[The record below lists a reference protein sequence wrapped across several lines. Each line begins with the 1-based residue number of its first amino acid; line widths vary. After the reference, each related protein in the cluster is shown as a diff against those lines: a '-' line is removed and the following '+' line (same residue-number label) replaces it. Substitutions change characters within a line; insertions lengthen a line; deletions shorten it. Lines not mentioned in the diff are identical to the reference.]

1 MIEDNNN
8 EKVNVLEKLKSN
20 LEQKNT
26 AVIVVDVQNDY
37 CHIEGAIAKSG
48 NDVSSVKKMM
58 PNLHSLLDSAR
69 KHTIP
74 VIFLQ
79 TNHEKATDS
88 EVWLSRFK
96 DGINPIC
103 HTGSWGAEFFE
114 VAPLPGEIVVKKH
127 RYSGFIHTRLES
139 VLQTLK
145 IETLIMTGVST
156 NLCVESTARDG
167 FMLDYRIVFMKDA
180 CAAFSQEEHDMT
192 LKTVDTYFGMVADT
206 KEVNSFWQQQVNK
219 SLQHVT

>member
-1 MIEDNNN
+1 MT
-8 EKVNVLEKLKSN
+8 KLALRLEH
-20 LEQKNT
+20 KNA

-37 CHIEGAIAKSG
+37 CHPEGAIAKTG
-48 NDVSSVKKMM
+48 IDVSAAGKMI
-58 PNLHSLLDSAR
+58 PELQALLDSAR
-69 KHTIP
+69 EHGVP

-88 EVWLSRFK
+88 EVWVSRFE
-96 DGINPIC
+96 DGVNPIC
-103 HTGSWGAEFFE
+103 HTGSWGAEFFSVSPAE
-114 VAPLPGEIVVKKH
+114 TDIIVKKH

-167 FMLDYRIVFMKDA
+167 FMRDYHIILMKDA

-192 LKTVDTYFGMVADT
+192 VKTVDTYFGMAASTTDVISYWKHHANRT
-206 KEVNSFWQQQVNK
+206 PQ
-219 SLQHVT
+219 LQS

>member
-1 MIEDNNN
+1 MND
-8 EKVNVLEKLKSN
+8 KLKQN
-20 LEQKNT
+20 LEHKNT

-37 CHIEGAIAKSG
+37 CHPDGAIAKTG
-48 NDVSSVKKMM
+48 IDVSAVNKMI
-58 PNLHSLLDSAR
+58 PNLQALLTSAR
-69 KHTIP
+69 EHGIT

-88 EVWLSRFK
+88 EVWVSRFK
-96 DGINPIC
+96 DGVNPIC

-114 VAPLPGEIVVKKH
+114 ISPEAEDIIVKKH

-145 IETLIMTGVST
+145 IETLVMTGVST

-167 FMLDYRIVFMKDA
+167 FMMDYRIVLMKDA

-192 LKTVDTYFGMVADT
+192 VKTVDTYFGMSSDT
-206 KEVNSFWQQQVNK
+206 KSVISFWQQSPRMPQ
-219 SLQHVT
+219 LQS

>member
-1 MIEDNNN
+1 MD
-8 EKVNVLEKLKSN
+8 KLKQN

-37 CHIEGAIAKSG
+37 CHPDGAIAKTG
-48 NDVSSVKKMM
+48 IDVSAVSRMM
-58 PNLHSLLDSAR
+58 PNLQALLDSAR
-69 KHTIP
+69 EQGIP

-88 EVWLSRFK
+88 EAWLSRFK

-103 HTGSWGAEFFE
+103 HTGSWGAEFYVISPKE
-114 VAPLPGEIVVKKH
+114 TDIVVKKH

-145 IETLIMTGVST
+145 IETLVMTGVST

-167 FMLDYRIVFMKDA
+167 FMMDYRIVLMKDA

-192 LKTVDTYFGMVADT
+192 VKTVDTYFGMASDT
-206 KEVNSFWQQQVNK
+206 EAVINFWQHQDKRTPQ
-219 SLQHVT
+219 LQN

>member
-1 MIEDNNN
+1 MD
-8 EKVNVLEKLKSN
+8 KLKQN
-20 LEQKNT
+20 LGQKNI

-37 CHIEGAIAKSG
+37 CHSDGAIAKTG
-48 NDVSSVKKMM
+48 VDVSAVNKMM
-58 PNLHSLLDSAR
+58 PRLQALLQSAR
-69 KHTIP
+69 EHGIP

-114 VAPLPGEIVVKKH
+114 ISPLETDIVVKKH

-145 IETLIMTGVST
+145 VETLVMTGVST

-167 FMLDYRIVFMKDA
+167 FMMDYRIVLMKDA

-192 LKTVDTYFGMVADT
+192 VKTIDTYFGMAADST
-206 KEVNSFWQQQVNK
+206 DVITFWQHSSKHMPQ
-219 SLQHVT
+219 LQD

>member
-1 MIEDNNN
+1 MD
-8 EKVNVLEKLKSN
+8 KLN
-20 LEQKNT
+20 QRLEQKNA

-37 CHIEGAIAKSG
+37 CHPKGAIAKTG
-48 NDVSSVKKMM
+48 IDVSAAGEMI
-58 PNLHSLLDSAR
+58 PDLQALLDAAR
-69 KHTIP
+69 EHGIP

-88 EVWLSRFK
+88 EVWLSRFE
-96 DGINPIC
+96 DGVNPIC
-103 HTGSWGAEFFE
+103 HTGSWGAEFFVVSPKE
-114 VAPLPGEIVVKKH
+114 TDIIVKKH
-127 RYSGFIHTRLES
+127 RYSGFIHTRLET

-167 FMLDYRIVFMKDA
+167 FMRDYHIILMKDA

-192 LKTVDTYFGMVADT
+192 VKTVDAYFGMAASTNDVIDYWKQHAGRIP
-206 KEVNSFWQQQVNK
+206 Q
-219 SLQHVT
+219 LQT

>member
-1 MIEDNNN
+1 MD
-8 EKVNVLEKLKSN
+8 KLKQRLN
-20 LEQKNT
+20 RKNT

-37 CHIEGAIAKSG
+37 CHPDGAIAKTG
-48 NDVSSVKKMM
+48 IDVSAAGKMI
-58 PNLHSLLDSAR
+58 PDLQALLESAR
-69 KHTIP
+69 KHGIP

-88 EVWLSRFK
+88 EVWVSRFE
-96 DGINPIC
+96 DGVNPIC
-103 HTGSWGAEFFE
+103 HTGSWGAEFFNVSPTE
-114 VAPLPGEIVVKKH
+114 NDIIVKKH

-145 IETLIMTGVST
+145 IETLVMTGVST

-167 FMLDYRIVFMKDA
+167 FMKDYHIILMKDA

-192 LKTVDTYFGMVADT
+192 VKTVDTYFGMAATT
-206 KEVNSFWQQQVNK
+206 KDVINYWQHHATAPQ
-219 SLQHVT
+219 LQMQN

>member
-1 MIEDNNN
+1 M
-8 EKVNVLEKLKSN
+8 EKLKQN
-20 LEQKNT
+20 LDQKNT

-37 CHIEGAIAKSG
+37 CHPEGAIAKTG
-48 NDVSSVKKMM
+48 IDVSAVNKMM
-58 PNLHSLLDSAR
+58 PNLQALLASAR
-69 KHTIP
+69 EHDIP

-114 VAPLPGEIVVKKH
+114 VAPLSTDIIVKKH

-145 IETLIMTGVST
+145 IETLVMTGVST

-167 FMLDYRIVFMKDA
+167 FMMDYRIVLLKDS

-192 LKTVDTYFGMVADT
+192 VKTVDTYFGMAADT
-206 KEVNSFWQQQVNK
+206 KEVISFWQHQAKRSPQ
-219 SLQHVT
+219 LQD

>member
-1 MIEDNNN
+1 MD
-8 EKVNVLEKLKSN
+8 KLKQN
-20 LEQKNT
+20 LDRKNT

-37 CHIEGAIAKSG
+37 CHPKGAIAKTG
-48 NDVSSVKKMM
+48 IDVSAAGKMI
-58 PNLHSLLDSAR
+58 PELRALLESAR
-69 KHTIP
+69 EHNVP

-88 EVWLSRFK
+88 EVWVSRFK

-114 VAPLPGEIVVKKH
+114 ISPLESDIVVKKH
-127 RYSGFIHTRLES
+127 RYSGFIHTRLET

-167 FMLDYRIVFMKDA
+167 FMRDYHIVLMKDA

-192 LKTVDTYFGMVADT
+192 VKTVNTYFGMAAST
-206 KEVNSFWQQQVNK
+206 KDVINFWQHHANRT
-219 SLQHVT
+219 LQPQN

>member
-1 MIEDNNN
+1 MD
-8 EKVNVLEKLKSN
+8 KLKQR
-20 LEQKNT
+20 LDQKNT

-37 CHIEGAIAKSG
+37 CHPKGAIAKTG
-48 NDVSSVKKMM
+48 IDVSAAGKMI
-58 PNLHSLLDSAR
+58 PDLQALLDSAR
-69 KHTIP
+69 EHGVP

-88 EVWLSRFK
+88 EVWVSRFK
-96 DGINPIC
+96 DGVNPIC
-103 HTGSWGAEFFE
+103 HTGSWGAEFFNVSPTE
-114 VAPLPGEIVVKKH
+114 QDIIVKKH

-167 FMLDYRIVFMKDA
+167 FMRDYHIILMKDA

-192 LKTVDTYFGMVADT
+192 VKTVDTYFGMAATT
-206 KEVNSFWQQQVNK
+206 KDVMNYWQNHATRVPQ
-219 SLQHVT
+219 LQS

>member
-1 MIEDNNN
+1 MD
-8 EKVNVLEKLKSN
+8 KLKEN
-20 LEQKNT
+20 LELKNT

-37 CHIEGAIAKSG
+37 CHVEGAIAKTG
-48 NDVSSVKKMM
+48 IDVSSVKKMM
-58 PNLHSLLDSAR
+58 PNLHSLLQSAR
-69 KHTIP
+69 EHTIP
-74 VIFLQ
+74 VIFLK

-114 VAPLPGEIVVKKH
+114 VAPLPDEIVVKKH

-145 IETLIMTGVST
+145 IETLVMTGVST

-167 FMLDYRIVFMKDA
+167 FMLDYRIVLMRDA

-206 KEVNSFWQQQVNK
+206 KEVISFWQQQVKK
-219 SLQHVT
+219 SLQPVT

>member
-1 MIEDNNN
+1 M
-8 EKVNVLEKLKSN
+8 N
-20 LEQKNT
+20 LEQKNA

-37 CHIEGAIAKSG
+37 CHPDGAIAKSG
-48 NDVSSVKKMM
+48 SDVSAVKKMM
-58 PNLHSLLDSAR
+58 PHLHSLLEAAR
-69 KHTIP
+69 DNQVP

-88 EVWLSRFK
+88 EVWLSRFA

-114 VAPLPGEIVVKKH
+114 VAPRADEIIVNKH

-145 IETLIMTGVST
+145 IETLVMTGVST

-167 FMLDYRIVFMKDA
+167 FMLDYHIVFMKDA
-180 CAAFSQEEHDMT
+180 CAAFSQAEHDMT
-192 LKTVDTYFGMVADT
+192 LQTVDTYFGMVAST
-206 KEVNSFWQQQVNK
+206 QELISFWQSHKPQKQPA
-219 SLQHVT
+219 LQHA